1 MFNGHTMSLVTNL
14 NIIGPEINNIDFL
27 TVAAITTS
35 DYPNYQNIYNASI
48 LMPPTE
54 LLMAWA
60 DNQPMVMQTE
70 YPRYLLSQDPDN
82 MIVAL
87 LAALTKK
94 NIILYIPQDEFAIFG
109 MLLLNHLYYQYG
121 VSVNFGQ
128 TRFNI
133 IPTSIPLIISKFYM
147 MDLMNF
153 EDYVETYSSI
163 CSTFPPFVINKMAQ
177 EVNPF
182 NGRPASFEEY
192 YEYFN
197 QLNASLSQRKRI
209 QMCEKVDKK

>member
-1 MFNGHTMSLVTNL
+1 
-14 NIIGPEINNIDFL
+14 
-27 TVAAITTS
+27 
-35 DYPNYQNIYNASI
+35 
-48 LMPPTE
+48 
-54 LLMAWA
+54 
-60 DNQPMVMQTE
+60 
-70 YPRYLLSQDPDN
+70 
-82 MIVAL
+82 
-87 LAALTKK
+87 
-94 NIILYIPQDEFAIFG
+94 
-109 MLLLNHLYYQYG
+109 
-121 VSVNFGQ
+121 
-128 TRFNI
+128 
-133 IPTSIPLIISKFYM
+133 